1 MELGFEM
8 GFVTWEI
15 LASFAGC
22 LAAVL
27 VLTQLTKGL
36 GFISKIPTQLW
47 SFVLAII
54 VLYPAYY
61 FTGTLSV
68 STAAI
73 VPFNAAI
80 VSLAANGGYEAI
92 NKWFNGK
99 VVVEDIDNAEG

>member
-1 MELGFEM
+1 MNIGFEM
-8 GFVTWEI
+8 GFVTWEF

-27 VLTQLTKGL
+27 VLTQLTKGV
-36 GFISKIPTQLW
+36 GFIGKIPTQLW
-47 SFVLAII
+47 SFALAII

-61 FTGTLSV
+61 FTGALNA

-99 VVVEDIDNAEG
+99 IVVEDIEG